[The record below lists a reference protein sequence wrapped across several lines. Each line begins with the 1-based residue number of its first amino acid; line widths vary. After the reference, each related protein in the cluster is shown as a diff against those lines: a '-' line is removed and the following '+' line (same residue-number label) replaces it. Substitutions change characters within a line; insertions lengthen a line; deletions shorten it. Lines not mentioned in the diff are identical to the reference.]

1 MKGKHA
7 TLYAA
12 CLFFLG
18 WGMAEQS
25 ENEKDLPGLTAT
37 TPEERKRAFGILFV
51 CLLSLGMGQSLFFA
65 VLPPIA
71 RELGMSEFE
80 TTMIFSL
87 SALLWTLTSAFW
99 GTRSDLVGRKPIM
112 LMGLIGFGV
121 STVGFAA
128 VVMVGMWGWVSL
140 GLMFPLL
147 ISVRAIFGTFGSG
160 TMPAAQAYV
169 ADRTTRSE
177 RASGVASIGAAFGM
191 GTVVGPGFAAALA
204 TLHILAPFFAVSAL
218 AFGGAFFI
226 WLLLP
231 ERTVPRQLL
240 AEKQKQRKR
249 LKITDPRVLPWLI
262 LGVVLSL
269 GQSITMQL
277 VAFYFMDT
285 FHVDAGEATQLVS
298 VGLMAMAMATLF
310 AQMVLIQRF
319 DLSVQFLL
327 RVGAAVMI
335 GSFGLLIVANSYG
348 LFVTA
353 LALAGVGFGLLRPG
367 LMAGASLSVSPRDQ
381 GAIAGLIGSTAATGH
396 ILNPFVGVPLL
407 ALMPQAP
414 FMLAMGLM
422 VVILAMA
429 LFHPTI
435 SSIQAN
441 VEEDEESDLHPH

>member
-1 MKGKHA
+1 
-7 TLYAA
+7 
-12 CLFFLG
+12 
-18 WGMAEQS
+18 MANQIQNNDARDDE
-25 ENEKDLPGLTAT
+25 DLPGLTVT

-71 RELGMSEFE
+71 LKLGMTEFQ
-80 TTMIFSL
+80 TITIFSL
-87 SALLWTLTSAFW
+87 SAFLWFLTSAFW
-99 GTRSDLVGRKPIM
+99 GSRSDLVGRKPIM

-121 STVGFAA
+121 STVGFAV

-147 ISVRAIFGTFGSG
+147 ISVRAIFGIFGSG
-160 TMPAAQAYV
+160 TMPAAQGYV
-169 ADRTTRSE
+169 ADRTTRKE

-231 ERTVPRQLL
+231 ERTTPRQKL
-240 AEKQKQRKR
+240 AERRKRRQR
-249 LKITDPRVLPWLI
+249 LKITDPRVLPWLT
-262 LGVVLSL
+262 LGVVLSF

-277 VAFYFMDT
+277 ISFYFMTVFQVEGD
-285 FHVDAGEATQLVS
+285 EAIQLVS

-310 AQMVLIQRF
+310 SQMVLIQRF

-327 RVGAAVMI
+327 RVGAMVMI
-335 GSFGLLIVANSYG
+335 LSFALLIVANSYG
-348 LFVTA
+348 LFVSA
-353 LALAGVGFGLLRPG
+353 LALAGVGFGMLRPG
-367 LMAGASLSVSPRDQ
+367 LMAGASLSVSPHDQ

-396 ILNPFVGVPLL
+396 TLNPFIAIPLYYYV
-407 ALMPQAP
+407 APQAP
-414 FMLAMGLM
+414 FILAMGLM
-422 VVILAMA
+422 VVILLTA
-429 LFHPTI
+429 LFHPVVK
-435 SSIQAN
+435 SIQAN
-441 VEEDEESDLHPH
+441 VEEDEDADLHPH

>member
-1 MKGKHA
+1 
-7 TLYAA
+7 
-12 CLFFLG
+12 
-18 WGMAEQS
+18 MAGHSHSDTQE
-25 ENEKDLPGLTAT
+25 EEDLPALKAT

-99 GTRSDLVGRKPIM
+99 GTRSDLVGRKPII
-112 LMGLIGFGV
+112 LVGLLGFGV
-121 STVGFAA
+121 STLGFAL
-128 VVMVGMWGWVSL
+128 VVMVGLWGWVSL
-140 GLMFPLL
+140 ALMFPLL

-169 ADRTTRSE
+169 ADRTSRAE

-231 ERTVPRQLL
+231 ERTTPRKKL
-240 AEKQKQRKR
+240 AEKQKQRRR
-249 LKITDPRVLPWLI
+249 LKLTDPRVLPWLV

-277 VAFYFMDT
+277 VAFFYMDT
-285 FHVDAGEATQLVS
+285 FNVEGDEATQLVS
-298 VGLMAMAMATLF
+298 VGLMAMAMATIF

-348 LFVTA
+348 MFVSS
-353 LALAGVGFGLLRPG
+353 LALAGLGFGLLRPG

-396 ILNPFVGVPLL
+396 ILNPFIGVPLL
-407 ALMPQAP
+407 EVMPQAP

-422 VVILAMA
+422 VVILLMAM
-429 LFHPTI
+429 FHPVVRR
-435 SSIQAN
+435 IQAN
-441 VEEDEESDLHPH
+441 VEEDEDADLHPH

>member
-1 MKGKHA
+1 MVCLGR
-7 TLYAA
+7 
-12 CLFFLG
+12 LFFLG
-18 WGMAEQS
+18 WSMAEQS
-25 ENEKDLPGLTAT
+25 QNDENLPGLTAT

-71 RELGMSEFE
+71 RDLGMSEFE

-99 GTRSDLVGRKPIM
+99 GTRSDVVGRKPIM

-140 GLMFPLL
+140 SLMFPLL

-169 ADRTTRSE
+169 ADRTTRRE

-204 TLHILAPFFAVSAL
+204 TFHILAPFFAVSVI

-231 ERTVPRQLL
+231 ERTVPRQKL
-240 AEKQKQRKR
+240 AEKQKQRRR
-249 LKITDPRVLPWLI
+249 LKITDPRVLPWLV

-277 VAFYFMDT
+277 VAFYFMDV
-285 FHVDAGEATQLVS
+285 FQADVAEATQLVS

-327 RVGAAVMI
+327 RAGASVMI
-335 GSFGLLIVANSYG
+335 AAFGLLIIANSYG
-348 LFVTA
+348 LFVSA

-396 ILNPFVGVPLL
+396 ILNPFVGIPLFYIL
-407 ALMPQAP
+407 PQAP
-414 FMLAMGLM
+414 FMLAMALM
-422 VVILAMA
+422 VVILLMA
-429 LFHPTI
+429 LFLPAI
-435 SSIQAN
+435 NSIQAN
-441 VEEDEESDLHPH
+441 VDEDDDAELHPH

>member
-1 MKGKHA
+1 
-7 TLYAA
+7 
-12 CLFFLG
+12 
-18 WGMAEQS
+18 MADQIQ
-25 ENEKDLPGLTAT
+25 NEDAGDDEDLPGLTAT

-71 RELGMSEFE
+71 RELGMTEFE

-87 SALLWTLTSAFW
+87 SAFLWVLTSAFW
-99 GTRSDLVGRKPIM
+99 GSRSDLVGRKPIM

-147 ISVRAIFGTFGSG
+147 ISVRAIFGIFGSG

-169 ADRTTRSE
+169 ADRTTRKE

-204 TLHILAPFFAVSAL
+204 TLHILAPFFAVSVL

-231 ERTVPRQLL
+231 ERTTPRQKL
-240 AEKQKQRKR
+240 AERQKQRQR
-249 LKITDPRVLPWLI
+249 LKITDPRVLPWLT
-262 LGVVLSL
+262 LGVVLSF

-277 VAFYFMDT
+277 ISFYFMST
-285 FHVDAGEATQLVS
+285 FQVEGDEAIQLVS

-327 RVGAAVMI
+327 RVGAMVMI
-335 GSFGLLIVANSYG
+335 VSFALLIVANSYG
-348 LFVTA
+348 LFVSA
-353 LALAGVGFGLLRPG
+353 LALAGVGFGMLRPG
-367 LMAGASLSVSPRDQ
+367 LMAGASLSVSPHDQ

-396 ILNPFVGVPLL
+396 ILNPFIAIPLYYYV
-407 ALMPQAP
+407 APQAP
-414 FMLAMGLM
+414 FILAMGLM
-422 VVILAMA
+422 IVILLMA
-429 LFHPTI
+429 LFHPVVK
-435 SSIQAN
+435 SIQAN
-441 VEEDEESDLHPH
+441 VEEDEDADLHPH

>member
-1 MKGKHA
+1 
-7 TLYAA
+7 
-12 CLFFLG
+12 
-18 WGMAEQS
+18 MADQIQ
-25 ENEKDLPGLTAT
+25 NEDAGDDEDLPGLTAT

-71 RELGMSEFE
+71 RELGMTEFE

-87 SALLWTLTSAFW
+87 SAFLWILTSAFW
-99 GTRSDLVGRKPIM
+99 GSRSDLVGRKPIM

-147 ISVRAIFGTFGSG
+147 ISVRAIFGIFGSG

-169 ADRTTRSE
+169 ADRTTRKE

-204 TLHILAPFFAVSAL
+204 TLHILAPFFAVSVL

-231 ERTVPRQLL
+231 ERTTPRQKL
-240 AEKQKQRKR
+240 AERQKQRQR
-249 LKITDPRVLPWLI
+249 LKITDPRVLPWLT
-262 LGVVLSL
+262 LGVVLSF

-277 VAFYFMDT
+277 ISFYFMST
-285 FHVDAGEATQLVS
+285 FQVEGDEAIQLVS

-327 RVGAAVMI
+327 RVGAMVMI
-335 GSFGLLIVANSYG
+335 VSFALLIVANSYG
-348 LFVTA
+348 LFVSA
-353 LALAGVGFGLLRPG
+353 LALAGVGFGMLRPG

-396 ILNPFVGVPLL
+396 ILNPFIAIPLYYYV
-407 ALMPQAP
+407 APQAP
-414 FMLAMGLM
+414 FILAMGLM
-422 VVILAMA
+422 IVILLMA
-429 LFHPTI
+429 LFHPVVK
-435 SSIQAN
+435 SIQAN
-441 VEEDEESDLHPH
+441 VEEDEDAELHPH

>member
-1 MKGKHA
+1 
-7 TLYAA
+7 
-12 CLFFLG
+12 
-18 WGMAEQS
+18 MANQIQ
-25 ENEKDLPGLTAT
+25 NEDAGDDEDLPGLTAT

-71 RELGMSEFE
+71 RELGMTEFE

-87 SALLWTLTSAFW
+87 SAFLWILTSAFW
-99 GTRSDLVGRKPIM
+99 GSRSDLVGRKPIM

-147 ISVRAIFGTFGSG
+147 ISVRAIFGIFGSG

-169 ADRTTRSE
+169 ADRTTRKE

-204 TLHILAPFFAVSAL
+204 TLHILAPFFAVSVL

-231 ERTVPRQLL
+231 ERTTPRQKL
-240 AEKQKQRKR
+240 AERQKQRQR
-249 LKITDPRVLPWLI
+249 LKITDPRVLPWLT
-262 LGVVLSL
+262 LGVVLSF

-277 VAFYFMDT
+277 ISFYFMST
-285 FHVDAGEATQLVS
+285 FQVEGDEAIQFVS

-310 AQMVLIQRF
+310 SQMVLIQRF

-327 RVGAAVMI
+327 RVGAMVMI
-335 GSFGLLIVANSYG
+335 VSFALLVVANSYG
-348 LFVTA
+348 LFVSA
-353 LALAGVGFGLLRPG
+353 LALAGVGFGMLRPG
-367 LMAGASLSVSPRDQ
+367 LMAGASLSVSPHDQ

-396 ILNPFVGVPLL
+396 ILNPFIAIPLYYYV
-407 ALMPQAP
+407 APQAP
-414 FMLAMGLM
+414 FILAMGLM
-422 VVILAMA
+422 VVILLTA
-429 LFHPTI
+429 LFHPVVK
-435 SSIQAN
+435 SIQAN
-441 VEEDEESDLHPH
+441 VEEDEDADLHPH

>member
-1 MKGKHA
+1 
-7 TLYAA
+7 
-12 CLFFLG
+12 
-18 WGMAEQS
+18 MAERSDS
-25 ENEKDLPGLTAT
+25 ELREEEDLPGLRAT
-37 TPEERKRAFGILFV
+37 TPEERKRAFSILFV
-51 CLLSLGMGQSLFFA
+51 SLLSLGMGQSLFFA

-87 SALLWTLTSAFW
+87 SALLWTLTSPFW
-99 GTRSDLVGRKPIM
+99 GIRSDVIGRKPVM
-112 LMGLIGFGV
+112 LIGLIGFGV

-140 GLMFPLL
+140 SFMFPLL

-169 ADRTTRSE
+169 ADRTTRTE
-177 RASGVASIGAAFGM
+177 RASGVASLGAAFGM
-191 GTVVGPGFAAALA
+191 GTVIGPGFAAAMA
-204 TLHILAPFFAVSAL
+204 TLHILAPFFAVSVI

-231 ERTVPRQLL
+231 ERTTPRSKL
-240 AEKQKQRKR
+240 AEKQKQKRR
-249 LKITDPRVLPWLI
+249 LKFTDPRVLPWLV

-277 VAFYFMDT
+277 VAFYYMKT
-285 FHVDAGEATQLVS
+285 ANVEGNEATQLVS
-298 VGLMAMAMATLF
+298 VGLMAMAMSTIF

-327 RVGAAVMI
+327 RVGAAVMV
-335 GSFGLLIVANSYG
+335 GSFGVLIVANSYG
-348 LFVTA
+348 LFVSS
-353 LALAGVGFGLLRPG
+353 LALAGLGFGLLRPG

-381 GAIAGLIGSTAATGH
+381 GAIAGLIGGTAATGH
-396 ILNPFVGVPLL
+396 IMNPGVVWLFSDSI
-407 ALMPQAP
+407 PQAP
-414 FMLAMGLM
+414 FILAMGLM
-422 VVILAMA
+422 VVILLMA

-441 VEEDEESDLHPH
+441 VDEDEDAELHPH

>member
-1 MKGKHA
+1 
-7 TLYAA
+7 
-12 CLFFLG
+12 
-18 WGMAEQS
+18 MADQIQN
-25 ENEKDLPGLTAT
+25 NEPGNDDDLPGLTAT
-37 TPEERKRAFGILFV
+37 TQVERKRAFGILFV

-71 RELGMSEFE
+71 RDLGMTEFE

-87 SALLWTLTSAFW
+87 SALLWILTSAFW
-99 GTRSDLVGRKPIM
+99 GSRSDLVGRKPIM

-121 STVGFAA
+121 STVGFAV

-147 ISVRAIFGTFGSG
+147 ISVRAIFGIFGSG

-169 ADRTTRSE
+169 ADRTTRKE

-204 TLHILAPFFAVSAL
+204 TLHILAPFFAVSVL

-231 ERTVPRQLL
+231 ERTTPRQKL
-240 AEKQKQRKR
+240 AERRKQRKR
-249 LKITDPRVLPWLI
+249 LKITDPRVLPWLT
-262 LGVVLSL
+262 LGVVLSF

-277 VAFYFMDT
+277 ISFYFMSVFQVEGD
-285 FHVDAGEATQLVS
+285 EAIQLVS

-327 RVGAAVMI
+327 RVGAMVMI
-335 GSFGLLIVANSYG
+335 AAFGLLVVANSYG
-348 LFVTA
+348 LFVSA
-353 LALAGVGFGLLRPG
+353 LALAGVGFGMLRPG
-367 LMAGASLSVSPRDQ
+367 LMAGASLSVSPHDQ

-396 ILNPFVGVPLL
+396 ILNPFIAIPLYYYV
-407 ALMPQAP
+407 APQAP
-414 FMLAMGLM
+414 FILAMGLM
-422 VVILAMA
+422 VVILLTA
-429 LFHPTI
+429 LLHPVVK
-435 SSIQAN
+435 SIQSN
-441 VEEDEESDLHPH
+441 VEEDEDADLHPH

>member
-1 MKGKHA
+1 
-7 TLYAA
+7 
-12 CLFFLG
+12 
-18 WGMAEQS
+18 MADQS
-25 ENEKDLPGLTAT
+25 PLKDAGDEEKLAGLQAT
-37 TPEERKRAFGILFV
+37 TPEERKRAFGILFI

-87 SALLWTLTSAFW
+87 SAFLWTMTSAFW

-204 TLHILAPFFAVSAL
+204 TLHILAPFFAVSAI

-226 WLLLP
+226 WYLLP
-231 ERTVPRQLL
+231 ERTTPRQKL
-240 AEKQKQRKR
+240 AERRQQRRR
-249 LKITDPRVLPWLI
+249 LKLTDARVLPWLV

-277 VAFYFMDT
+277 VAFYYMDT
-285 FHVDAGEATQLVS
+285 FNVEGDDATQLVS

-327 RVGAAVMI
+327 RVGASVMI
-335 GSFGLLIVANSYG
+335 AAFGLLVMAHSYG
-348 LFVTA
+348 MFVSA

-407 ALMPQAP
+407 EIMPQAP
-414 FMLAMGLM
+414 FMFAMGLM
-422 VVILAMA
+422 VVILLIA
-429 LFHPTI
+429 LLHPVVKNI
-435 SSIQAN
+435 RAN
-441 VEEDEESDLHPH
+441 VEDEEEGELHPH

>member
-1 MKGKHA
+1 
-7 TLYAA
+7 
-12 CLFFLG
+12 
-18 WGMAEQS
+18 MADQIQ
-25 ENEKDLPGLTAT
+25 NEDAGDDEDLPGLTAT

-71 RELGMSEFE
+71 RELGMTEFE

-87 SALLWTLTSAFW
+87 SAFLWILTSAFW
-99 GTRSDLVGRKPIM
+99 GSRSDLVGRKPIM

-147 ISVRAIFGTFGSG
+147 ISVRAIFGIFGSG

-169 ADRTTRSE
+169 ADRTTRKE

-204 TLHILAPFFAVSAL
+204 TLHILAPFFAVSVL

-231 ERTVPRQLL
+231 ERTTPRQKL
-240 AEKQKQRKR
+240 AEKRKQRQR
-249 LKITDPRVLPWLI
+249 LKITDPRVLPWLT
-262 LGVVLSL
+262 LGVVLSF

-277 VAFYFMDT
+277 ISFYFMST
-285 FHVDAGEATQLVS
+285 FQVEGDEAIQLVS

-327 RVGAAVMI
+327 RVGAMVMI
-335 GSFGLLIVANSYG
+335 VSFALLVVANSYG
-348 LFVTA
+348 LFVSA
-353 LALAGVGFGLLRPG
+353 LALAGVGFGMLRPG
-367 LMAGASLSVSPRDQ
+367 LMAGASLSVSPHDQ

-396 ILNPFVGVPLL
+396 ILNPFIAIPLYYYV
-407 ALMPQAP
+407 APQAP
-414 FMLAMGLM
+414 FILAMGLM
-422 VVILAMA
+422 VVILLTA
-429 LFHPTI
+429 LFHPVVK
-435 SSIQAN
+435 SIQAN
-441 VEEDEESDLHPH
+441 VEEDEDADLHPH

>member
-1 MKGKHA
+1 
-7 TLYAA
+7 
-12 CLFFLG
+12 
-18 WGMAEQS
+18 MANQIQ
-25 ENEKDLPGLTAT
+25 NEDAGDDEDLPGLTAT

-71 RELGMSEFE
+71 RELGMTEFE

-87 SALLWTLTSAFW
+87 SAFLWILTSAFW
-99 GTRSDLVGRKPIM
+99 GSRSDLVGRKPIM

-147 ISVRAIFGTFGSG
+147 ISVRAIFGIFGSG

-169 ADRTTRSE
+169 ADRTTRKE

-204 TLHILAPFFAVSAL
+204 TLHILAPFFAVSVL

-231 ERTVPRQLL
+231 ERTTPRQKL
-240 AEKQKQRKR
+240 AERQKQRQR
-249 LKITDPRVLPWLI
+249 LKITDPRVLPWLT
-262 LGVVLSL
+262 LGVVLSF

-277 VAFYFMDT
+277 ISFYFMST
-285 FHVDAGEATQLVS
+285 FQVEGDEAIQLVS

-310 AQMVLIQRF
+310 SQMVLIQRF

-327 RVGAAVMI
+327 RVGAMVMI
-335 GSFGLLIVANSYG
+335 VSFALLVVANSYG
-348 LFVTA
+348 LFVSA
-353 LALAGVGFGLLRPG
+353 LALAGVGFGMLRPG
-367 LMAGASLSVSPRDQ
+367 LMAGASLSVSPHDQ

-396 ILNPFVGVPLL
+396 ILNPFIAIPLYYYV
-407 ALMPQAP
+407 APQAP
-414 FMLAMGLM
+414 FILAMGLM
-422 VVILAMA
+422 VVILLTA
-429 LFHPTI
+429 LFHPVVK
-435 SSIQAN
+435 SIQAN
-441 VEEDEESDLHPH
+441 VEEDEDADLHPH